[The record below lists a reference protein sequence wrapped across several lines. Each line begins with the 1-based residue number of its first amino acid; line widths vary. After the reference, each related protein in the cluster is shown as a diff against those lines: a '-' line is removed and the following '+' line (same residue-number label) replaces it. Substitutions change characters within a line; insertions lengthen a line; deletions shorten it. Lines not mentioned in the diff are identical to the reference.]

1 MCAIVDANAAHE
13 VFPESPVQG
22 SPVRPPA
29 GRGFFD
35 WICKGDGRL
44 VVGGKLREEL
54 DKTGLKNW
62 MRTARQAGH
71 IRLVD
76 DESVDRRAGELD
88 DEGACQSNDSH
99 VVALAEIS
107 GARLLYTN
115 DGKLQEDFKK
125 LVQKGRVYST
135 NTDVTP
141 RNRHF
146 TRAKQDLLVKHK
158 SCPP

>member
-1 MCAIVDANAAHE
+1 MCAIIDANAAHE
-13 VFPESPVQG
+13 IFPESPA
-22 SPVRPPA
+22 RPPA
-29 GRGFFD
+29 GQGFFD
-35 WICKGDGRL
+35 WIHKGDGRL

-54 DKTGLKNW
+54 DRAGLRNW

-76 DESVDRRAGELD
+76 DESVDRRSEELD
-88 DEGACQSNDSH
+88 DEGVCQSNDSH

-115 DGKLQEDFKK
+115 DRKLQGDFTR
-125 LVQKGRVYST
+125 LVQRGRVYST
-135 NTDVTP
+135 NTDVTLK
-141 RNRHF
+141 NREF
-146 TRAKQDLLVKHK
+146 TRAKQDLLAKYK

>member
-13 VFPESPVQG
+13 VFHESPI
-22 SPVRPPA
+22 RPPA

-35 WICKGDGRL
+35 WIRKGDGRL

-54 DKTGLKNW
+54 HRAGLRNW

-76 DESVDRRAGELD
+76 DESVDRRAEELD
-88 DEGACQSNDSH
+88 DEGVCQSNDSH

-115 DGKLQEDFKK
+115 DRRLQGDFTR
-125 LVQKGRVYST
+125 LLQKGRVYST

-146 TRAKQDLLVKHK
+146 TSAKRSLLAKYK